1 MPSLLLI
8 ATALTGAVSDAT
20 PFGVPIADVEL
31 QRVTPTDAWQHRH
44 APAPDHA
51 GPSLRILTGD
61 QMDVWWGT
69 EGAELI
75 AELWQPRSGFTT
87 AMGTLVAANAN
98 GGIDVRISLSAA
110 TMPIASGTSVR

>member
-8 ATALTGAVSDAT
+8 ATALTSAVPGAT
-20 PFGVPIADVEL
+20 PFGEPIADVEL
-31 QRVTPTDAWQHRH
+31 QRVTPIESRQHEH

-69 EGAELI
+69 EGAEWI
-75 AELWQPRSGFTT
+75 AELWQPRSGFTA
-87 AMGTLVAANAN
+87 AMRTFEAANAN

-110 TMPIASGTSVR
+110 TMPIASSTPVR